1 MFNIEHNA
9 NNTFDQNRIYIAAQ
23 TGFKKSFSLEVGYM
37 KAYQKKSNGYEYLDR
52 KIIRVTLFQKLNL

>member
-23 TGFKKSFSLEVGYM
+23 TGFKKLFSLEVGYIN
-37 KAYQKKSNGYEYLDR
+37 AYQHTLNG
-52 KIIRVTLFQKLNL
+52 F